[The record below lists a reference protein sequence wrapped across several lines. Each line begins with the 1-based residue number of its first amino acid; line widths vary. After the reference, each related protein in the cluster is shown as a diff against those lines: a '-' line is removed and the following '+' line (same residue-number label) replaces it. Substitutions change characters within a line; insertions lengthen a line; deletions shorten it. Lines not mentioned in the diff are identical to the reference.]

1 MMLDIVIIGAGP
13 VGLYASTLASLHN
26 LKGIV
31 LESRDLI
38 GGQLTNFYPQ
48 KDIIDLAGINTI
60 TAGDF
65 IDSLVEQ
72 NNTLENKL
80 DIHSNETLLSF
91 EKKDDGYLIK
101 TNLTEYQTRTLLIV
115 SGMGKCT
122 PRKMKLDG
130 EDNFKNIYY
139 SVFDKEDFRDKN
151 VVIMGGGDSAVDMA
165 MMLQPVAKSV
175 KIVHRRLEFR
185 AQSSSVS
192 KMKEMGV
199 EAIVPFV
206 GKELVGTKDKLT
218 KIIIKNKE
226 DDAVTRELDADAL
239 IVSYGMV
246 PGVNDFDLDMYGR
259 DIKVFESYMTSKEN
273 IFAVGNVI
281 NYPGKVKNIT
291 CGLGEAVVAITKIDQ
306 IIHPGKNI
314 PIHF

>member
-1 MMLDIVIIGAGP
+1 MLDIVIIGAGP

>member
-1 MMLDIVIIGAGP
+1 MLDIVIIGAGP

-151 VVIMGGGDSAVDMA
+151 VIIMGGGDSAVDMA